1 MHNLKTINIVFIIK
15 DVILQL
21 FLNNVMVSYY
31 VTQLYDTYIEI
42 LEVSSSFLNVSIMK
56 PKETFILLPNSI
68 DWSTYSHRLLEYQD
82 VFVSTCVYLNGVFV
96 YV

>member
-42 LEVSSSFLNVSIMK
+42 LEVSSSFLNVSITK
-56 PKETFILLPNSI
+56 PKETLILLPN
-68 DWSTYSHRLLEYQD
+68 T
-82 VFVSTCVYLNGVFV
+82 
-96 YV
+96 